1 MKVSIVTLSFNQGS
15 FLQQSL
21 LSVLEQ
27 DYPEIEYII
36 VDPGSTDQ
44 SRAIIQKYSDRIS
57 KVVLEP

>member
-44 SRAIIQKYSDRIS
+44 SRAIIQKY
-57 KVVLEP
+57 